1 VKGRA
6 DVRGAIVAAAAAA
19 LCAAVPPT
27 QARSESGPM
36 RAAFAADMFSDLAV
50 PEAVSALTVWLDGL
64 SRRHGLGDHV
74 EVTVRSDLDS
84 VAADFAADRLEVAV
98 VRSPAYLR
106 LRSRAKVEPLVAGAA
121 DGGAEVAGMLVV
133 GPQSTAAGLD
143 DLQGRGL
150 VALDT
155 PAGGVTRLWLE
166 TQVMK
171 RGYANLEAF
180 FGSVKTVP
188 KASQVVLPVFF
199 GQAAAG
205 IVDET
210 SLRVIGEL
218 NPQVVRDVKVLLAAP
233 PLLAHLICIR
243 ADLDRPLRAELAQ
256 ALIDMKDDPRGQQT
270 LALFKTKA
278 LSAFDP
284 AWLDGISGLVAEHA
298 ALEAAMRKRSS
309 RPRGEPR

>member
-1 VKGRA
+1 
-6 DVRGAIVAAAAAA
+6 
-19 LCAAVPPT
+19 
-27 QARSESGPM
+27 
-36 RAAFAADMFSDLAV
+36 
-50 PEAVSALTVWLDGL
+50 
-64 SRRHGLGDHV
+64 
-74 EVTVRSDLDS
+74 
-84 VAADFAADRLEVAV
+84 
-98 VRSPAYLR
+98 
-106 LRSRAKVEPLVAGAA
+106 
-121 DGGAEVAGMLVV
+121 
-133 GPQSTAAGLD
+133 
-143 DLQGRGL
+143 
-150 VALDT
+150 
-155 PAGGVTRLWLE
+155 
-166 TQVMK
+166 
-171 RGYANLEAF
+171 
-180 FGSVKTVP
+180 
-188 KASQVVLPVFF
+188 VVLPVFF

-243 ADLDRPLRAELAQ
+243 ADLDRALRAELAQ

-298 ALEAAMRKRSS
+298 ALEAAMRKRTS